1 MAKTA
6 SNRRTDFS
14 NGNAASQAN
23 YDCLKAILGI
33 AKRNGW
39 DIESLGLV
47 RRDLPSEAPLKLTRQ
62 QSQQRNRLI
71 RSILKK
77 YAEILTPP
85 VPPDLESAIRCR
97 DEDSWLPWE
106 MEAIEKADTWREE
119 IRKVKPEILDQ
130 LHRHWNQTP
139 SS

>member
-6 SNRRTDFS
+6 SSRRADFS
-14 NGNAASQAN
+14 NRKSASRTD
-23 YDCLKAILGI
+23 YDCLKEMLGI

-47 RRDLPSEAPLKLTRQ
+47 RRDLPVEEPLKLTKR
-62 QSQQRNRLI
+62 QSQERNRLI

-77 YAEILTPP
+77 YAQILTPP
-85 VPPDLESAIRCR
+85 VPADLESAIRSR
-97 DEDSWLPWE
+97 DEETWLPWE

-119 IRKVKPEILDQ
+119 VRKIKPEILDQ
-130 LHRHWNQTP
+130 LHRHWNRAP
-139 SS
+139 ST